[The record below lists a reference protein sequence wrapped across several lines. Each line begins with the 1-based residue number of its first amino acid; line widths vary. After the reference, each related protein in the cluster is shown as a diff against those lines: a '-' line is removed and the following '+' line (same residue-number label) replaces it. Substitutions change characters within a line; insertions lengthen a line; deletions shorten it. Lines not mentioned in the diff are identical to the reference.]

1 MPIQPSVVNRFPRRS
16 DPEPLSLPGHPV
28 LPVNTPEDS
37 SGLAL
42 PSNGSLGANYDQSSS
57 PSNSMGSEN
66 ASPSRSVLHPRGVIS
81 AKSISEAAAQMEGGL
96 PPRYCSIK
104 GCKTLIAGDSFFKM
118 CEPCRDRYRNYGTT
132 KRKKWKKEKEEAIA
146 EMEQMREEENKRR
159 IASGLSVS
167 MFLHTS
173 CSPRVTV

>member
-1 MPIQPSVVNRFPRRS
+1 MPIQPSIVTRFSRPS
-16 DPEPLSLPGHPV
+16 DIEPSHGLAGHPV
-28 LPVNTPEDS
+28 LPLNTPEA

-42 PSNGSLGANYDQSSS
+42 PSNGSPDADYDQSSS

-66 ASPSRSVLHPRGVIS
+66 PSPSRSILHPKGVIS
-81 AKSISEAAAQMEGGL
+81 AKSISEAAAQMEGSL

-159 IASGLSVS
+159 IESGLPVS
-167 MFLHTS
+167 MFLFTLYA
-173 CSPRVTV
+173 VLM